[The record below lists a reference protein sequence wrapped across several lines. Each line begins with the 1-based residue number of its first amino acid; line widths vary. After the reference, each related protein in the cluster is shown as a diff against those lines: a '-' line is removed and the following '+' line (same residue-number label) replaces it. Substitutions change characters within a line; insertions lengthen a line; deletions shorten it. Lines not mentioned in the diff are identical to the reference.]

1 MHCPICGQKQ
11 IAEDTRFCSRC
22 GFPLAGVSYLISN
35 DGNLPEA
42 RKEKS
47 IKLDTKRKKGL
58 KKGLMIFLLTFL
70 IVPIASIITIANHVT
85 EPFAV
90 AILAI
95 LFGVGGLLRMAY
107 ALLMESNEP
116 NAASL
121 EENVVRSAK
130 NLSGKKSANEL
141 PPQTSIPVSDYNSP
155 KAGNWRD
162 TNDLAPHSVIE
173 NTTRQLRKDEEF

>member
-1 MHCPICGQKQ
+1 MHCPVCGQKQ

-22 GFPLAGVSYLISN
+22 GFPLAGVSYLMVN
-35 DGNLPEA
+35 NGVFPDVQT
-42 RKEKS
+42 EKTS
-47 IKLDTKRKKGL
+47 KPDTKRKRGI

-70 IVPIASIITIANHVT
+70 IVPIAVIITIATRTT

-90 AILAI
+90 VLLAI

-107 ALLMESNEP
+107 AMLFESNDEIADTNHKFKTP
-116 NAASL
+116 LAKVLEKKAAKSL
-121 EENVVRSAK
+121 
-130 NLSGKKSANEL
+130 
-141 PPQTSIPVSDYNSP
+141 PDQTSIPVSDYAAP
-155 KAGNWRD
+155 RAGNWRD